1 MNFGVLSA
9 VLSAFGGATL
19 ALWGKFAP
27 ETGLNLPTFLTFRF
41 ALTALALL
49 AFVPRD
55 IPIKERLQQLAFS
68 AFYVLQ
74 TLLYFTALQQTSAA
88 VTALLLYLAPAFVV
102 LYEWLLGVKPTKAQL
117 LGLGISSLGLIAVIG
132 LPTASDGTPLG
143 FLLAALAGASYAV
156 FFVISGRV
164 FKHAN
169 PIALT
174 AHTSLGSAACFAL
187 LGIFTSTLSL
197 PTSGDAWGV
206 ILGAVVFSSIL
217 AIPLAFYAV
226 QQLGATKA
234 SLLLTLEPL
243 FVTGL
248 ALVFLSEGLT
258 LSKVIGGALIVT
270 GALLAQY
277 RAVSSTQYK
286 AE

>member
-1 MNFGVLSA
+1 MNLGVLSA

-27 ETGLNLPTFLTFRF
+27 ETGLSLQTFLTFRF
-41 ALTALALL
+41 SITALALL
-49 AFVPRD
+49 AFVPRAM
-55 IPIKERLQQLAFS
+55 PMGERLQQLAFS

-74 TLLYFTALQQTSAA
+74 TLLYFTALRETSAG

-102 LYEWLLGVKPTKAQL
+102 LYEWLLSVKPTRAQM

-143 FLLAALAGASYAV
+143 FSLAALAGASYAV

-174 AHTSLGSAACFAL
+174 AHASLGSAAIFAL
-187 LGIFTSTLSL
+187 LGAFTNTLTL
-197 PTSGDAWGV
+197 PTRGDAWGV
-206 ILGAVVFSSIL
+206 ILGAVIFSSIL
-217 AIPLAFYAV
+217 AIPLAFYAIK
-226 QQLGATKA
+226 QLGATKA

-248 ALVFLSEGLT
+248 ALVFLGEGLS
-258 LSKVIGGALIVT
+258 LSKVIGGALIIM
-270 GALLAQY
+270 GALLAQH
-277 RAVSSTQYK
+277 K
-286 AE
+286 AG